1 MLPTMDALARAVS
14 ILGHPVLVLP
24 AAVWLAAAPG
34 AAAGRTLTGFA
45 VFGLLV
51 MGWSWWQV
59 RRGSWRHVDASAQ
72 AERRALNRFLLAGL
86 ALGTLLAWRFA
97 AAPVALAIGLSLLL
111 VLAAIL
117 STRWCK
123 LSLHIAFATYAA
135 VLLWRLGPWA
145 VALGLAFAAV
155 LAWSRLALGRHVPR
169 DLVAGAVAGGT
180 AGLLFWPLLGWQG
193 H

>member
-1 MLPTMDALARAVS
+1 MLRSMDALARAVS
-14 ILGHPVLVLP
+14 ILGHPALVLP

-34 AAAGRTLTGFA
+34 GAPGQTLAGLA

-59 RRGSWRHVDASAQ
+59 RRGHWRHVDASAH

-97 AAPVALAIGLSLLL
+97 TAPVALAIGLSLLL

>member
-1 MLPTMDALARAVS
+1 MDALARTVS

-34 AAAGRTLTGFA
+34 EAPGQTLAGFA

-59 RRGSWRHVDASAQ
+59 RRGSWRHVDASAHD
-72 AERRALNRFLLAGL
+72 ERRALNRFLLAGL
-86 ALGTLLAWRFA
+86 ALGMLLAWRFA

-135 VLLWRLGPWA
+135 VLLWRIGPWA

-155 LAWSRLALGRHVPR
+155 LAWSRLALERHVPR
-169 DLVAGAVAGGT
+169 DLFAGAVAGGT